1 MDTNPYRHNSGQPAE
16 PDTQAQSPGEA
27 VEPKQS
33 FFQTIWFWIIVGI
46 VIVALVVGGLLLY
59 RTFADKD
66 AELKAAQDA
75 KAQAELAME
84 QQALQHDFDE
94 LNQEF
99 GQFESQRMQITND
112 SLKMVLEA
120 NYEQARLQ
128 VEQLQRELNDSRN
141 KSAAEISRLKAEI
154 ESLRKLLRHYV
165 EQIDQLQKENAQLR
179 TDLDQTRQEN
189 ASLQSQ
195 VASTTQQ
202 NRQQAEV
209 INRASK
215 LNIGSLAFHVY
226 NKKGKS
232 EKHVKKA
239 QKLGVS
245 FTVLKNVT
253 ASTGVKD
260 FYIRISTPAGELLG
274 GSGTFTFE
282 GASLPYTAKRQVEYG
297 GEDVVVEVYY
307 DCANNTLTP
316 GDYTVEVFTDGYR
329 VGNRS
334 FTAQ

>member
-1 MDTNPYRHNSGQPAE
+1 MDTNPNE
-16 PDTQAQSPGEA
+16 D
-27 VEPKQS
+27 KKS
-33 FFQTIWFWIIVGI
+33 FFQTIWFWLIVGF
-46 VIVALVVGGLLLY
+46 VIVAVVVGGLLIY
-59 RTFADKD
+59 RSFVSKD
-66 AELKAAQDA
+66 AALKAAQDA

-128 VEQLQRELNDSRN
+128 VEQLQRELRDNKN

-189 ASLQSQ
+189 ANLQSQ

-209 INRASK
+209 IDRASK
-215 LNIGSLAFHVY
+215 LNISGLSFHVY
-226 NKKGKS
+226 NKKGKA
-232 EKHVKKA
+232 EKHIKKA
-239 QKLGVS
+239 QKLGVG

-253 ASTGVKD
+253 ASTGIKD
-260 FYIRISTPAGELLG
+260 FYIRISTPTGELLG
-274 GSGTFTFE
+274 GGGSFTFE
-282 GASLPYTAKRQVEYG
+282 GANLPYTAKRQVEYG
-297 GEDVVVEVYY
+297 GEDVPVEVYY
-307 DCANNTLTP
+307 DCANNTLTA

-329 VGNRS
+329 VGSRS
-334 FTAQ
+334 FSCK